1 MAAQSDLRFSFTV
14 GELSFEVV
22 EFTLHEGLSESFALR
37 LELASHNPAI
47 DFAKVLDCDGL
58 FTIWQGGQGDQAV
71 RHVHGVIS
79 SFVQG
84 DTGFRRTRYAAVV
97 EPRLARLRLSSDWRI
112 FQTLSV
118 PEIAKAVLQPHG
130 VALDYAQHI
139 TNEHLVREYCV
150 QAGDSDYDFVERILR
165 EEGFFHAFQ
174 HTAQGH
180 KLIHCDRLFIY
191 DRLQGEPVR
200 YNPAAGGDQPQPAL
214 RRFVYTEN
222 VRTARQVQR
231 DY

>member
-1 MAAQSDLRFSFTV
+1 MAIQSDLRFSFTV

-22 EFTLHEGLSESFALR
+22 EFTLHEGLSESFALH
-37 LELASHNPAI
+37 LDLASHNPAI

-58 FTIWQGGQGDQAV
+58 FTIWQGDQAV

-130 VALDYAQHI
+130 VTLDYAQHI